1 LAENLV
7 SIVFAG
13 VGPGTVVMQENIFRK
28 HSEEFRGYGARCMQL
43 TLKWLLYGL
52 ERMGEKNKKLKL
64 VRIGESR

>member
-1 LAENLV
+1 
-7 SIVFAG
+7 
-13 VGPGTVVMQENIFRK
+13 MQENIFRK